1 MLWECYA
8 WTNVDFLP
16 FCLSPFVLYVIF
28 WKSRKL
34 NLSFCPYNKETFG
47 LNSGFGRRISYSR
60 RNNNQNKSI
69 YCILVFRGGLS
80 ETLRLNGTAE
90 SYSEIKMLQYWFIFN
105 IFLLKPHKSLLF
117 GYIYSS
123 QCLMSIKSCKK
134 MKKTKKYFF

>member
-1 MLWECYA
+1 MLWEWYDFK
-8 WTNVDFLP
+8 NVDFLP

-47 LNSGFGRRISYSR
+47 LNSGFGRRRSYSR

-90 SYSEIKMLQYWFIFN
+90 SHSDIKMLQYWFLFN
-105 IFLLKPHKSLLF
+105 IFLLKPHISLLL

-123 QCLMSIKSCKK
+123 QCLTSIKSGKK
-134 MKKTKKYFF
+134 KEKNKNNI